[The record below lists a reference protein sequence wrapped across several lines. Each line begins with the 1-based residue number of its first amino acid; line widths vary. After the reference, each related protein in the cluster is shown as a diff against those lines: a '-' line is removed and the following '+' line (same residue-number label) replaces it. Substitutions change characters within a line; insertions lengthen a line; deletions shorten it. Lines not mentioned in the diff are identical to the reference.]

1 MISCL
6 KEKLERENGRQ
17 ISRKDS
23 VKYKKYNRNEKLR
36 ERAANKTKQANA
48 QMTTFQSNR
57 KNSSV
62 TNNSTPNSSLSFFSK
77 KTLYRSVERADLHL

>member
-6 KEKLERENGRQ
+6 KEKSERENGRQ

-36 ERAANKTKQANA
+36 EWAANKTKQANA